1 MINKEQARRFR
12 ALKTQVGGNR
22 ERYFYEDT
30 FGPTQEE
37 QASITKPNKTV
48 TRILSELNFAM
59 QLSARRDN
67 EFDGLIDQAL
77 SVLEQSM
84 KEEGAL
90 PYSVCRKAEEILL
103 PIAPAAKEY
112 NILYVAHAHTDLN
125 WTWGWQETVAI
136 VLSTFRTMLQMM
148 REYPEF
154 TFMQS
159 QGAVYR
165 IVERYAPEMMEE
177 IKQRIAEGRW
187 EVTASAWVET
197 DKNMPDTESL
207 LHHISVTRKY
217 LKDVW
222 GIDPDSVKVD
232 FSPDTFGHSRFVPE
246 INLFGNVKYYY
257 HCRGM
262 KDKKLLYRYRA
273 PSGAEILSYRE
284 PYWYN
289 GGVNPDDGI
298 GAVQLS
304 EMNAGLK
311 TMLLVYGVG
320 DHGGGPTRRDIE
332 RILEMKEWPVFPAM
346 RFGSLHEYFAIA
358 ESVRNKV
365 DVIEHELNPILTG
378 CYTTQSRLKLGNRKC
393 EVALNDAEKV
403 CALGHLVA
411 GCSYPE
417 KNFDSAWQNTLF
429 THFHDILT
437 GSCVQES
444 REYAMGL
451 FAETLAYTQTAH
463 SDALRIISEQ
473 IDTSKFI
480 TDEDITDTQSE
491 GAGVGYGLRNYA
503 GVPNCERGAGKT
515 RVYTVYNTSS
525 FPRND
530 NVEFYAWDYMGD
542 LGRVEVVDK
551 DGAPIPHCVIETGRH
566 ADHRFVKFAAK
577 VRVPAMGYTVICL
590 REKEIDEYKTYW
602 NRSDRVQPSKGPV
615 VLENRY
621 LKATFDTL
629 TGTLVSLIDKETG
642 KEQLSAPVNVC
653 LVDTEKRTSNA
664 WQIGR
669 YLRMEP
675 LTNTVSFAAVGGGI
689 HPGVRM
695 EQKIMASTVR
705 TWVYLD
711 DEARELKYELEID
724 WNEAENQNKTNP
736 VLIFRVPCA
745 AKPAVMT
752 GDVPAGLLSREG
764 TFDDAAYS
772 TFASVPSGDRILA
785 LASDCKYGYR
795 LINGDLICTL
805 LNTVGNP
812 DPYPERGI
820 HRVTLWLSVADDI
833 LEMKRRTERYNRP
846 MIGVPTAAKP
856 GKLPMEQSLLT
867 FDGKT
872 TVLTGVSLAEDG
884 ALCVRVNELSGK
896 EDTVSVGL
904 PFPVASASLTDMD
917 GNPADGVLS
926 VNGNAVSF
934 PVGPYR
940 LAEVRIKAK

>member
-1 MINKEQARRFR
+1 MFNKEQARRFR
-12 ALKTQVGGNR
+12 ALKKQVGGNR

-37 QASITKPNKTV
+37 QASITKPNKQI
-48 TRILSELNFAM
+48 TRILSEINFAL

-67 EFDGLIDQAL
+67 AFDGYIDKAL
-77 SVLEQSM
+77 TILETAM
-84 KEEGAL
+84 KEEGVL
-90 PYSVCRKAEEILL
+90 PYSACKQAEEVLM
-103 PIAPAAKEY
+103 PISASAKEY
-112 NILYVAHAHTDLN
+112 SILYVAHAHTDLN

-159 QGAVYR
+159 QGVVYQ
-165 IVERYAPEMMEE
+165 IVEKYAPDMMKE
-177 IKQRIAEGRW
+177 IKQRIREGRW
-187 EVTASAWVET
+187 EITASAWVEA

-207 LHHISVTRKY
+207 LHHISVTREY
-217 LKDVW
+217 LKNTW

-246 INLFGNVKYYY
+246 INVFGNVKYYY

-273 PSGAEILSYRE
+273 PSGREILSYRE

-298 GAVQLS
+298 GAIQLS

-311 TMLLVYGVG
+311 TQLLVYGVG

-332 RILEMKEWPVFPAM
+332 RILEMKEWPIFPAI
-346 RFGSLHEYFAIA
+346 RFGTLHEYFAIA
-358 ESVRNKV
+358 ESVRDKV

-403 CALGHLVA
+403 CAIGRFVA
-411 GCSYPE
+411 DCKYPAA
-417 KNFDSAWQNTLF
+417 NFTSAWQNVLF
-429 THFHDILT
+429 THFHDVLT

-451 FAETLAYTQTAH
+451 FAEALAYTQTAH
-463 SDALRIISEQ
+463 SDALRVISEQ
-473 IDTSKFI
+473 VDTSAFI
-480 TDEDITDTQSE
+480 TEEDITDTQSE

-515 RVYTVYNTSS
+515 RVYTVFNTSTKA
-525 FPRND
+525 RQE
-530 NVEFYAWDYMGD
+530 NVEFFAWDYMGD
-542 LGRVEVVDK
+542 LGLVEVVDK
-551 DGAPIPHCVIETGRH
+551 DGNPLPFCVIETGRH
-566 ADHRFVKFAAK
+566 ADHRFVKLAAF
-577 VRVPAMGYTVICL
+577 VAVPAMGYTVICL
-590 REKEIDEYKTYW
+590 REKDIDEYKTYW
-602 NRSDRVQPSKGPV
+602 NRSDRVQPTKGNM
-615 VLENRY
+615 VLENEY
-621 LKATFDTL
+621 LKASFDTL
-629 TGTLVSLIDKETG
+629 TGTLVSLVDKESG
-642 KEQLSAPVNVC
+642 KEQLSAPVNTC
-653 LVDTEKRTSNA
+653 LVSTEKRTSNA

-669 YLRMEP
+669 YLHMEP
-675 LTNTVSFAAVGGGI
+675 LTETVSFAAVGGGI
-689 HPGVRM
+689 HPGVRI

-711 DEARELKYELEID
+711 KGAKELKYELEID

-736 VLIFRVPCA
+736 VLIFRIPCA
-745 AKPAVMT
+745 SRPTQMI
-752 GDVPAGLLSREG
+752 GDVPAGLLTRDG
-764 TFDDAAYS
+764 AFDDVAYS
-772 TFASVPSGDRILA
+772 TFASVASDKRVLSLA
-785 LASDCKYGYR
+785 CDCKYGYR

-820 HRVTLWLSVADDI
+820 HRVTFWLSVTDSVF
-833 LEMKRRTERYNRP
+833 EMKERTEQLCRP

-856 GKLPMEQSLLT
+856 AALPMEQSLFG
-867 FDGKT
+867 FDSRSSVVT
-872 TVLTGVSLAEDG
+872 SVSLADDKT
-884 ALCVRVNELSGK
+884 LCVRLNELLG
-896 EDTVSVGL
+896 ETDTVTLRL
-904 PFPVASASLTDMD
+904 PFPVSTALQTDMD
-917 GNPADGVLS
+917 GNKAGDSP
-926 VNGNAVSF
+926 AVSGSS
-934 PVGPYR
+934 VTVDIAPYT
-940 LAEVRIKAK
+940 LTEIRITAK